1 MPDRIPPRFDTPAA
15 VGIAGWSIP
24 MLDVVLSVEGAGGGN
39 GSVTINGA
47 ATAALSA
54 DTTVQLRGVDQTDV
68 GKAGNLRLVA
78 DIGGKRLAASPG
90 FSVSSIPQDWSV
102 SFNALITGPK
112 RGIKV
117 NNSWTSDSGVLADL
131 DEAERSEQVQYGAG
145 TGCFAGV
152 NGQNSGYLPANN
164 PPLVDS
170 HAAPVALLTAVG
182 SIIAEQTFIF
192 KDKRT
197 GAVDIPA
204 RKSGFRLTRTVTEP
218 SPGNLSITTTKAGAS
233 TSANG
238 FASAA
243 GAGSVSRA
251 QAV

>member
-1 MPDRIPPRFDTPAA
+1 MP
-15 VGIAGWSIP
+15 
-24 MLDVVLSVEGAGGGN
+24 DVVLSIEGGGGGN

-47 ATAALSA
+47 ATTALKAS
-54 DTTVQLRGVDQTDV
+54 TTVRLRGVDQTDV
-68 GKAGNLRLVA
+68 GKAGSLKLVA
-78 DIGGKRLAASPG
+78 DAGGTRLAASPG

-102 SFNALITGPK
+102 SFNALITGAN

-117 NNSWTSDSGVLADL
+117 NNSWTSDSGTVADL

-145 TGCFAGV
+145 TGCFLGV
-152 NGQNSGYLPANN
+152 TGANSGYLPANS

-182 SIIAEQTFIF
+182 SIVAEQTFIF
-192 KDKRT
+192 KDNRT

-218 SPGNLSITTTKAGAS
+218 TPGSFSITTTKAGTS

-238 FASAA
+238 FASGA
-243 GAGSVSRA
+243 GAGSISRT